1 MTTTRKPRQFFAVW
15 NDEGTAVKGA
25 TFEESIFVDGQFW
38 KNEQTP
44 IAPDS
49 FGAFG
54 DLFSNQLQTQYS
66 SLVAQN
72 AALLEAKAKL
82 ESQLES
88 FQADKQL
95 EIDCLN
101 STHKEQ
107 VDSLQSQIA
116 EVTKQKEDNADL
128 VAAANAR
135 VAAANVRIAR
145 LLEGMPWNPRV
156 IDATAFFNRL
166 TLEEFARLSTSD
178 DPVKVDI
185 AKTIMQYKAPEND
198 WPVIFESDQFQQMMG
213 YLLQSGEITEQRMA
227 ELTRDS
233 TREESYVADE

>member
-15 NDEGTAVKGA
+15 NDEGTEVKGA

-44 IAPDS
+44 VAPDS
-49 FGAFG
+49 FAAFG

-72 AALLEAKAKL
+72 AALLEAKTKL
-82 ESQLES
+82 ESQLAS

-95 EIDCLN
+95 EIDDLN

-107 VDSLQSQIA
+107 VDSLRSQIT
-116 EVTKQKEDNADL
+116 EITKQKDDNAAL
-128 VAAANAR
+128 VT
-135 VAAANVRIAR
+135 AANVRIAR

-156 IDATAFFNRL
+156 MEASAFIARIKP
-166 TLEEFARLSTSD
+166 EEMLLLASSS
-178 DPVKVDI
+178 DPVLQQAIGMLNRWMD
-185 AKTIMQYKAPEND
+185 ND
-198 WPVIFESDQFQQMMG
+198 WPIVLDSDEIQQTVKYFVEKGIFAG
-213 YLLQSGEITEQRMA
+213 TRIGEV
-227 ELTRDS
+227 LRDC
-233 TREESYVADE
+233 TKNESYVADE